1 MIIDNIYL
9 IIPIILNNKGKIRKC
24 LRLIL
29 ELLLNNDESLKID
42 EINLNAIFN
51 DKLVLSHLFD
61 SFINLLIDTTTPN
74 TE

>member
-9 IIPIILNNKGKIRKC
+9 IIPIILNNKEKIRKC
-24 LRLIL
+24 FRLIL
-29 ELLLNNDESLKID
+29 ELLLKNDESLKID

-51 DKLVLSHLFD
+51 DKLILSHLFD

-74 TE
+74 AE

>member
-9 IIPIILNNKGKIRKC
+9 IIPIILNNKEKIRKC